1 MSMEL
6 GGLQWFVTTIL
17 IGSYKNVGSSK
28 SLSILIKQLEHI
40 ILDVSISLFIVFL
53 LLSFIPTLLIV
64 LRISLS

>member
-28 SLSILIKQLEHI
+28 SLSILIKQLEKFDEELKHHAWIEENI
-40 ILDVSISLFIVFL
+40 IYKKIRENRM
-53 LLSFIPTLLIV
+53 TY
-64 LRISLS
+64 